1 MSFPYNRL
9 LNLPV
14 DTGFFTSSSTMS
26 DYYILKEKFEGLEEQ
41 IERLEQVTS
50 SKFSS
55 YYVNSRNFDL
65 QLDILKDTLKFVRSL
80 VHEYARGFLIET
92 NFTLRLAQCEQR
104 VDAIL
109 LKVEQVLKKNHIT

>member
-1 MSFPYNRL
+1 
-9 LNLPV
+9 
-14 DTGFFTSSSTMS
+14 MS

-50 SKFSS
+50 SKFSHI
-55 YYVNSRNFDL
+55 NSNSFDL
-65 QLDILKDTLKFVRSL
+65 QLDILKDTLKYVRLL

-104 VDAIL
+104 VDAIV
-109 LKVEQVLKKNHIT
+109 LKVQQVLNRNHVTE